1 VVWYIFTRNVTSG
14 NVSYL
19 YSELIQYIVQI
30 GMLDY
35 PCGRMI
41 YAVNAGLYAAAS
53 SLLGKLSGI
62 QDYSTCVST
71 IVSFS
76 VTVILT
82 ETGNIFPSP
91 IPRMV

>member
-1 VVWYIFTRNVTSG
+1 MVWCIFTRNITSG

-19 YSELIQYIVQI
+19 YSELIQYIVQFV
-30 GMLDY
+30 MLDY
-35 PCGRMI
+35 PCGRII

-53 SLLGKLSGI
+53 SLLGKLSGV

-82 ETGNIFPSP
+82 ETGNIFLSP